1 MHDHDPN
8 CQVMNHRIGAL
19 VLAAGFGRRYGG
31 GKLAATMADGRRL
44 IEHSL
49 ANITAAIDE
58 VVIVSRPGA
67 IEQWLPGTLPLLL
80 FEDAGQGM
88 GASLA
93 FGVSR
98 LPPWDGCLVCLADMP
113 FIEPQTYRQLAAKL
127 TPQTI
132 VIPRHQQAC
141 GNPVGFGRDFF
152 PELARLRNDSGGRQI
167 IQRHQHAIHEIHTSD
182 PAILIDIDTPEDLKM
197 AIPKSIPKDTHA
209 K

>member
-1 MHDHDPN
+1 MHDHDPD
-8 CQVMNHRIGAL
+8 CQIMNHRIGAL

-31 GKLAATMADGRRL
+31 GKLIATMADGRRL

-58 VVIVSRPGA
+58 VVIVTRPGA
-67 IEQWLPGTLPLLL
+67 IEQWLPDKLPLLL
-80 FEDAGQGM
+80 FEDARQGM

-113 FIEPQTYRQLAAKL
+113 FIDPQTYRQLATDL
-127 TPQTI
+127 TPHNI
-132 VIPRHQQAC
+132 VIPRHKQAR

-152 PELARLRNDSGGRQI
+152 PELTRLQNDSGGRQI
-167 IQRHQHAIHEIHTSD
+167 IQRHQHAIHEIPTSD

-197 AIPKSIPKDTHA
+197 AGGRSNP
-209 K
+209 